1 VVKNAVLKHGQK
13 NFAFVVIETVAD
25 SQDKNRLL
33 SLEQKYLDS
42 LNPVYNILKVAGS
55 VLNPPCA

>member
-1 VVKNAVLKHGQK
+1 MVKTSFAWLQK

-25 SQDKNRLL
+25 SEDKNRLL

-42 LNPVYNILKVAGS
+42 LNPPVFTIY
-55 VLNPPCA
+55 